1 MGSLNVR
8 LTDEEA
14 MAIRKQIE
22 MVEIAGKRFPP
33 ALESFSF
40 GDTPPLE
47 V

>member
-8 LTDEEA
+8 LTEEEA

-22 MVEIAGKRFPP
+22 TVEIAGQRFPP
-33 ALESFSF
+33 LLEGFSF

-47 V
+47 T